1 MLPVNDRHDTVFAS
15 FTTTTT
21 EAKTSSKKRIHTFSK
36 FIADIPCRS
45 IFPILINFSGVEFYR
60 NVSKFKRRIRK
71 PLSCVTSSTKLENR
85 QFHVVVVYRWQRN
98 VTKKLNAECAK
109 LLFCLSKHITI
120 FSYVLVVFAKLPN

>member
-1 MLPVNDRHDTVFAS
+1 MIGMIPFLHLFRPSGELKQRRRRQRRKLLVKSEFILFQN
-15 FTTTTT
+15 
-21 EAKTSSKKRIHTFSK
+21 SSL
-36 FIADIPCRS
+36 
-45 IFPILINFSGVEFYR
+45 IFHVVGVEFYR